1 MLDNRS
7 MEVPEQVLSTFVS
20 IRVPDSVW
28 DATLKQVF
36 ADLCDPEGSAI
47 ADSGTGLTTKQ
58 TPTDRRLYCAFS
70 IFAVIAAQHALSAE
84 AASEL
89 LEKAGLSTALVARFA
104 QHYDSARTSLVNQLA
119 SIAASST
126 YSSAS
131 RLALAS
137 PNTL

>member
-1 MLDNRS
+1 

-20 IRVPDSVW
+20 IRVPDSIW

-36 ADLCDPEGSAI
+36 ADLCDPERSST
-47 ADSGTGLTTKQ
+47 ADSGAGLTKQ
-58 TPTDRRLYCAFS
+58 APTDRRLYCAFS
-70 IFAVIAAQHALSAE
+70 IFAVIAAQHALSVD

-89 LEKAGLSTALVARFA
+89 LEKAGLSTAHVARFA
-104 QHYDSARTSLVNQLA
+104 QHYDSARTTLVSQLA
-119 SIAASST
+119 SIAASGT

-137 PNTL
+137 PNASL